1 MIILEKIINIF
12 FNLSTFWDRVYVSQF
27 GHRQLTY
34 SIRSLTEHE
43 ADECRR
49 HLWKLLVCCAL
60 WCPQLPKEQCLQRRD
75 TTAFLLFCETFAL
88 LWGFCCVVS
97 HSPPFSFHWCLTQTL
112 FCLKEVPWGLSL
124 SGLLSLPLVGTLP
137 GRKVSLFHCVP
148 TSPQCG
154 LIYAIFLVTLLM
166 ADLVSFLGFR
176 VT

>member
-43 ADECRR
+43 ADECRG

-75 TTAFLLFCETFAL
+75 ATAFLLFCETFAL
-88 LWGFCCVVS
+88 LGVLLWLFPILAFLISLMS
-97 HSPPFSFHWCLTQTL
+97 HSNVVLSERDAMRILWSCQACCL
-112 FCLKEVPWGLSL
+112 FPWWGLSQGVKSVCSIVYQHPLNVVLFTL
-124 SGLLSLPLVGTLP
+124 SS
-137 GRKVSLFHCVP
+137 
-148 TSPQCG
+148 
-154 LIYAIFLVTLLM
+154 
-166 ADLVSFLGFR
+166 
-176 VT
+176 

>member
-60 WCPQLPKEQCLQRRD
+60 WCPQLPKEQCLQRND

-88 LWGFCCVVS
+88 LGDFAVVVS
-97 HSPPFSFHWCLTQTL
+97 HSCLSHFIDVSLKRCSVWKRCHEDSLCQACCL
-112 FCLKEVPWGLSL
+112 FPWWGLSQGVKSVCSIVYQHPLNVVLFTL
-124 SGLLSLPLVGTLP
+124 SS
-137 GRKVSLFHCVP
+137 
-148 TSPQCG
+148 
-154 LIYAIFLVTLLM
+154 
-166 ADLVSFLGFR
+166 
-176 VT
+176 